1 MGTVRTLHRPINTQ
15 ALDGLTTEEILR
27 MHERVFGPLSR
38 QSKRRMVTRARMLG
52 WDRAWSD
59 TEPIAA

>member
-1 MGTVRTLHRPINTQ
+1 MGTVQMLHRPIKTR

-38 QSKRRMVTRARMLG
+38 QSKRRMVAEARMRG

-59 TEPIAA
+59 AEPIAA

>member
-1 MGTVRTLHRPINTQ
+1 MGTVRTLHPPIKAR
-15 ALDGLTTEEILR
+15 ALDGLTMEEILR

-38 QSKRRMVTRARMLG
+38 QSKRRMVTRARTLG

-59 TEPIAA
+59 VEPIAA